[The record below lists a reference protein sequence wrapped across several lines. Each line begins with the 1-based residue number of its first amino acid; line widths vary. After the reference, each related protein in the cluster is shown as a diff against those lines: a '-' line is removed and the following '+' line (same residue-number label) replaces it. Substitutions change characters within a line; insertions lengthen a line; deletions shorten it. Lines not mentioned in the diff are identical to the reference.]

1 MSQVTPQAL
10 PGISGSWVS
19 SPPIYEYRWKFS
31 ATGKEYYAR
40 YAVNQGTFDAGTDIY
55 VVTDPTASN
64 FNTWHDGA
72 TGNPYQIVDGTT
84 VELISTGAVT
94 LYKFT
99 KPTSASWISSGPTVT
114 SITVAN
120 SVSNTRNFTVTHTGT
135 LSASDIKYF
144 IDGSDITSLGSPNT
158 PITNLQTTST
168 GSTFDSY
175 TVQKYGQHSVH
186 IGNQKLI
193 FPVTLSTSATYDA
206 RLTNNGI
213 TVSWPSSDSDWLS
226 SFNYTTKSTSSTNRY
241 IYLNSEATDIVSGDV
256 TSGETL
262 VIDTKYTNPSVGQY
276 GYYIAVMKYDL
287 ITPSNSSI
295 AETYWDPVVNLSYTW
310 YTTPAS
316 SYQLNNSFVF
326 DFASQQSTP
335 SNTVRRGTNA
345 YYPQRYPLIST
356 NLFNRQRSVYA
367 IGMTHK
373 DTWDLFI

>member
-1 MSQVTPQAL
+1 MSVSPQTL
-10 PGISGSWVS
+10 PNIDS
-19 SPPIYEYRWKFS
+19 SAAWAGTYTYKYNTSNSSYHWYGLYDNNNTLTNEQRNIKVEI
-31 ATGKEYYAR
+31 ATD
-40 YAVNQGTFDAGTDIY
+40 TWSDAGSMAP
-55 VVTDPTASN
+55 VAPVLNS
-64 FNTWHDGA
+64 
-72 TGNPYQIVDGTT
+72 DGT
-84 VELISTGAVT
+84 ISLFSSGIL

-99 KPTSASWISSGPTVT
+99 KPTTASWISSGPTVT

-193 FPVTLSTSATYDA
+193 FPVTLSTSTTYDA

-213 TVSWPSSDSDWLS
+213 TVSWPSSDSAWLS

-241 IYLNSEATDIVSGDV
+241 IYLNKETTDSLGDV

-262 VIDTKYTNPSVGQY
+262 VIDTKYTSPSFGQY

-287 ITPSNSSI
+287 LTPSNSSI

-310 YTTPAS
+310 NPSPAS
-316 SYQLNNSFVF
+316 SYQLSNSFVF
-326 DFASQQSTP
+326 DFATQQSAP
-335 SNTVRRGTNA
+335 PNTTVRGTNA